1 LFRAAPRVSSPCM
14 PIASPPFSRRQF
26 LARSLAGAAGIA
38 FAPALQAA
46 RHKVDPSSWAL
57 LSDTHIAA
65 ERAKI
70 YRGVNLAGNLT
81 AVVREILA
89 LEQRPA
95 GVLISGDLA
104 LNHGESGDYGTLIEL
119 LKPLREERVPV
130 HLALGNHDYRE
141 RFWDALGKAKSVQ
154 AAVSD
159 KQIAMVRSPLADWF
173 LLDSLL
179 KTVDAP
185 GELGEAQR
193 AWLARA
199 LDADPHKPAIL
210 VLHHNP
216 GPPEAVGS
224 LKDTR
229 ELFEIIR
236 PRRQVKAWVYGHSH
250 RWNVSQDDESGIH
263 LINLPPVAY
272 TFSKTDPSGWVHARL
287 QRKGIHLELRCLDSA
302 HPEQGKTVKLG
313 WRA

>member
-1 LFRAAPRVSSPCM
+1 M
-14 PIASPPFSRRQF
+14 PVALPPFSRREF
-26 LARSLAGAAGIA
+26 LAGSVAAAAGLV
-38 FAPALQAA
+38 FAPALLAA
-46 RHKVDPSSWAL
+46 HRTGDPDSWAL
-57 LSDTHIAA
+57 LSDIHIAA
-65 ERAKI
+65 ERAKV
-70 YRGVNLAGNLT
+70 YHGVSLAGNLT
-81 AVVREILA
+81 TVVQEILA
-89 LEQRPA
+89 LKRSPA

-104 LNHGESGDYGTLIEL
+104 LNHGETGDYATLIEL
-119 LKPLREERVPV
+119 LQPLRQGGLPV
-130 HLALGNHDYRE
+130 HLALGNHDHRE
-141 RFWDALGKAKSVQ
+141 RFWEALREVKSVEG
-154 AAVSD
+154 AVME
-159 KQIAMVRSPLADWF
+159 KQIAIVRSAHADWF

-193 AWLARA
+193 AWLGRA
-199 LDADPHKPAIL
+199 LDANPRKPAIL

-224 LKDTR
+224 LNDTR

-250 RWNVSQDDESGIH
+250 RWNVSRDESGIQ

-272 TFSKTDPSGWVHARL
+272 TFSKADPNGWVHARL
-287 QRKGIHLELRCLDSA
+287 ERKGIELELRCLDST
-302 HPEQGKTVKLG
+302 HPQHGKVLKLK